1 MAKYM
6 VIQREHEAQDIKSVT
21 ELPLTVQQQLSMKTG
36 TLDEVHKFIDENNL
50 LDEDVF
56 VIPFVSKLNCTIGKY
71 AYAINKLKANVRVDN
86 ASNSIEFNNRIY
98 TFVDITSDSNDMLIL
113 HFFELKEEKGLTDQ
127 VSNLIPELAET
138 LTIVINK
145 ENTCVKEI
153 RNKDRLIYADY
164 IEEDKRGN

>member
-127 VSNLIPELAET
+127 VSNLIPELAEI

>member
-6 VIQREHEAQDIKSVT
+6 VIQREHEAQDIKSVM
-21 ELPLTVQQQLSMKTG
+21 ELPLTVQQQISMKTG
-36 TLDEVHKFIDENNL
+36 TLDEVHNFIEENNL
-50 LDEDVF
+50 LDEDIF
-56 VIPFVSKLNCTIGKY
+56 VIPFVSKLSCTIGKY
-71 AYAINKLKANVRVDN
+71 AYAINKLRADVHVDN
-86 ASNSIEFNNRIY
+86 ASNSIEFNNRVY
-98 TFVDITSDSNDMLIL
+98 TFVDVTMSNNDMIAL
-113 HFFELKEEKGLTDQ
+113 HFFELKEEKDLTDY
-127 VSNLIPELAET
+127 VTDLIPELAET